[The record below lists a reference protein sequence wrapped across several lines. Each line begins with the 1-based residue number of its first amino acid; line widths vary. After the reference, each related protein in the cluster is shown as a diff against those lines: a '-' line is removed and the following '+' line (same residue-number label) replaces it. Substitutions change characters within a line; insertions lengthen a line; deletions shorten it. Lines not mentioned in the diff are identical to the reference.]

1 MSMRVAL
8 LALAA
13 WADDAVVDE
22 ASRCSACCSIVAE
35 LERNLETEK
44 PRMNVDLRRTLAGKD
59 AGKVVDWSTSEL
71 RTLELLE
78 GICPAM
84 EHYGVTRVA
93 DGAYYQRHSVSGGS
107 VHVSG
112 SMTIGGDKYQHD
124 RGFLRSY
131 CDRVVEEHEE
141 PLGEAIR
148 AAGLVNRARK
158 KRNGLD
164 ESSARAVLG
173 LSEDADASDAAAAYK
188 ALAREVHPDRGGSDR
203 ERFLAAVDAYGA
215 LTGREHRPYGD
226 LYRSVCVDVVGA
238 CASEED
244 VEASKRFFPRY
255 DGSAKFPPAPA
266 KKRKRRR
273 RRKEL

>member
-84 EHYGVTRVA
+84 EHYGVTRT
-93 DGAYYQRHSVSGGS
+93 DGGAYYQRHSVRGGS
-107 VHVSG
+107 VHVAG
-112 SMTIGGDKYQHD
+112 SMTIGGEKYQHD

-148 AAGLVNRARK
+148 AAGLVQLARK
-158 KRNGLD
+158 KRAAGSPD
-164 ESSARAVLG
+164 PRAALG
-173 LSEDADASDAAAAYK
+173 LSDDADENDAAAAYK
-188 ALAREVHPDRGGSDR
+188 RLARELHPDKGGDR
-203 ERFLAAVDAYGA
+203 ERFLAVVDAYEA

-255 DGSAKFPPAPA
+255 DGSAKFPRAT
-266 KKRKRRR
+266 KRRRKR

>member
-1 MSMRVAL
+1 MSLRVAL
-8 LALAA
+8 LVLTA
-13 WADDAVVDE
+13 WADDASTPEE

-35 LERNLETEK
+35 LERNLEIEK

-59 AGKVVDWSTSEL
+59 AGKVVDWATSEL

-148 AAGLVNRARK
+148 AAGLVHLARK
-158 KRNGLD
+158 KRGGLD
-164 ESSARAVLG
+164 ASGARAALG
-173 LSEDADASDAAAAYK
+173 LSDDADENDAAAAYK
-188 ALAREVHPDRGGSDR
+188 RLARELHPDKGGDR
-203 ERFLAAVDAYGA
+203 ERFLAVVDAYEA

-255 DGSAKFPPAPA
+255 DGSAKFPRA
-266 KKRKRRR
+266 KKRRKRRR